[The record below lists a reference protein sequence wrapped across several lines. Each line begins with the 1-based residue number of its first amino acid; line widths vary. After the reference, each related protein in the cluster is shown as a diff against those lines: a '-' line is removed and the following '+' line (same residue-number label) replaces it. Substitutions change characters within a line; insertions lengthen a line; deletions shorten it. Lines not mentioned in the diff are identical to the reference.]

1 MSFPPLATSY
11 LYHRRVR
18 FLPMLRLL
26 SLIEGIST
34 LILFGIAMPLKYAA
48 GMPLAVTIAGSI
60 HGALFTAL
68 AFMLLIAIRKVPIAV
83 PVAAAGLMAA
93 VLPGGPFFFD
103 RKLRE
108 HAIPRR

>member
-1 MSFPPLATSY
+1 MVAASY

-26 SLIEGIST
+26 SLVEGVST
-34 LILFGIAMPLKYAA
+34 LILFGIAMPLKYGAN
-48 GMPLAVTIAGSI
+48 MPLAVTIAGSV

-68 AFMLLIAIRKVPIAV
+68 AFMLLIAIRRVPIPV
-83 PVAAAGLMAA
+83 SVAATGLAAA

-103 RKLRE
+103 RKLRAVALPP
-108 HAIPRR
+108 HS